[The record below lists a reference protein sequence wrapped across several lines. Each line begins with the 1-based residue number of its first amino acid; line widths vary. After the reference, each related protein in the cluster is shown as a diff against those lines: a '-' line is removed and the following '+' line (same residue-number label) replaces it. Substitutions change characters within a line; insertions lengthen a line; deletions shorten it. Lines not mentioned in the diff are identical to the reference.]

1 MSNGS
6 GPIWTREEPGSRRP
20 RFTREQI
27 AQTALRLADA
37 EGIEAVSMRRIAA
50 ELGAGTMTLYHYVR
64 SKDELFDLLD
74 DTLMGEILVSREQL
88 AGSWREALA
97 AIARASRAV
106 FARHPWAME
115 GLRGARG
122 GPNGM
127 RHFEQ
132 TLVAVRDL
140 PLDVKG
146 KLELVSIVDDYVFG
160 WVVRTAEHD
169 RDDVDELREHIVPY
183 FGALLA
189 TGEYP
194 ELERLFGGK
203 DLADAF
209 QEVWDTFRS
218 DERFERGLQRLLDG
232 IEASLDAW

>member
-1 MSNGS
+1 MSKRS
-6 GPIWTREEPGSRRP
+6 VPIWARDQPGSRRP

-27 AQTALRLADA
+27 AQTALAIADA

-74 DTLMGEILVSREQL
+74 DTLMGELILPPEQL
-88 AGSWREALA
+88 SGSWRESLA
-97 AIARASRAV
+97 ALARASRAV
-106 FARHPWAME
+106 FARHPWALE
-115 GLRGARG
+115 GLRGSRG

-132 TLVAVRDL
+132 TLAAVRDL
-140 PLDVKG
+140 ELDVRG

-169 RDDVDELREHIVPY
+169 ADDLDELREHVAPY
-183 FGALLA
+183 FGSLLA
-189 TGEYP
+189 SGEYP
-194 ELERLFGGK
+194 ELERLFGGT
-203 DLADAF
+203 DLAESF
-209 QEVWDTFRS
+209 QQVWDTFRS
-218 DERFERGLQRLLDG
+218 DARFERGLQCLLDG
-232 IEASLDAW
+232 LEAALPDW